1 MNIYAGSRPLL
12 SEVFRLW
19 DENGIVDDI
28 SQGTISNIFRGF
40 TEKEAAAVSYRFGE
54 RLSYSQ
60 IGTRLGITKQ
70 RVRQILSMAV
80 KKSRA
85 PLTFDESIRDMD
97 NDDISNLTLTLRS
110 QNALK
115 AAGITKI
122 SELNKK
128 TDRELLLI
136 TNVGLKVLSDIRK
149 NLDIYNI
156 KNQ

>member
-1 MNIYAGSRPLL
+1 MNTYAGSRPLL

-19 DENGIVDDI
+19 DENGIADDI
-28 SQGTISNIFRGF
+28 SQGTSNIFKVF

-54 RLSYSQ
+54 QLTYSQ
-60 IGTRLGITKQ
+60 IGTKLGITKQ

-80 KKSRA
+80 KK
-85 PLTFDESIRDMD
+85 LRDPVRLSED
-97 NDDISNLTLTLRS
+97 VQNTDDDDISNLALTLRS

-115 AAGITKI
+115 GAGINKI

-136 TNVGLKVLSDIRK
+136 TNIGVKVLSDIRK
-149 NLDIYNI
+149 NLNI
-156 KNQ
+156 HEMGR